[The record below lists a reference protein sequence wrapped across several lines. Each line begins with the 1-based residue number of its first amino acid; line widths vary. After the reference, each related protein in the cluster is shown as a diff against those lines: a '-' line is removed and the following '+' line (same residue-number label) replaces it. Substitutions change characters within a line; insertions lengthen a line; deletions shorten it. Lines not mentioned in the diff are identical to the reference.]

1 MNIESLRTLTITG
14 DTEPDHGSFAI
25 ENPYASGNL
34 ATRDNNRAPS
44 TFFSN
49 DSGDGDDNST
59 VGGASD
65 SKTEG
70 LGDWCELQPKDAVT
84 AETLRN
90 RERNSRGGGISLT
103 AYGQT
108 GVAHNRTVSGAPSVA
123 SGASGRTGWEAWN
136 ISPST
141 RGPETAA
148 VIQQKHQ
155 PEQRTKGRNPGFA
168 KVPVSC
174 RRPLTLSF
182 FLLEFPRNK

>member
-25 ENPYASGNL
+25 ENPYASGIVAGNS
-34 ATRDNNRAPS
+34 RPSS
-44 TFFSN
+44 TFSSN
-49 DSGDGDDNST
+49 DNGDDDDNST
-59 VGGASD
+59 VGGASG

-70 LGDWCELQPKDAVT
+70 LGDWYELQPKDGVT
-84 AETLRN
+84 AETNRN
-90 RERNSRGGGISLT
+90 RNHSSRGGGISFT
-103 AYGQT
+103 AYDQK
-108 GVAHNRTVSGAPSVA
+108 GVAHTRTVSGAPSVA
-123 SGASGRTGWEAWN
+123 SGASSRTGWEAWN